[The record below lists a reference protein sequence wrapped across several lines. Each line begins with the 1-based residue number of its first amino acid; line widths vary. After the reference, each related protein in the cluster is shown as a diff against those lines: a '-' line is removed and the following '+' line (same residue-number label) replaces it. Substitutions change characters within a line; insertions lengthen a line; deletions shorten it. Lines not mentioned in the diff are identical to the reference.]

1 MKYLFGNP
9 GLKDLEKFCGE
20 NTLLA
25 FDFDGTLSKL
35 TARPQKAQVSES
47 TQVLFYAILPLAY
60 TAIISGRGIRDLKK
74 MMPFRPHYLVGNHG
88 IESPTVSSRIV
99 SSARKTT
106 SQWTKQILGSLQL
119 GRGVQLENKA
129 FSLSIHYRLASK
141 RTLKRNQLI
150 ALAESLEPTPRI
162 ILGKYV
168 VNLVPQ
174 DSPHK
179 GTALLDLLKHSKLDS
194 AIYVGDD
201 VTDEDVFLLEKK
213 NILSVRVGKFQ
224 KSAARYYIKTQS
236 EINRLLSHILYFLK

>member
-9 GLKDLEKFCGE
+9 GLKDLEKFCEE

-25 FDFDGTLSKL
+25 FDFDGTLSRL
-35 TARPQKAQVSES
+35 TARPQKAQVSEG
-47 TQVLFYAILPLAY
+47 TEMLFHAIQPLAY
-60 TAIISGRGIRDLKK
+60 TAVISGRGLKDLKK
-74 MMPFRPHYLVGNHG
+74 LMPFRPHYLIGNHG
-88 IESPTVSSRIV
+88 IESPTVSSKIV
-99 SSARKTT
+99 TRARKTT
-106 SQWTKQILGSLQL
+106 ASWTRQLLACLEL

-129 FSLSIHYRLASK
+129 FSLSLHYRLASR
-141 RTLKRNQLI
+141 RTPKRNQLI
-150 ALAESLEPTPRI
+150 KLAEGLDPTPRI

-168 VNLVPQ
+168 VNLVPPE
-174 DSPHK
+174 SPDK
-179 GTALLDLLKHSKLDS
+179 GSALLELLAHSKLDS

-201 VTDEDVFLLEKK
+201 VTDEDVFVLAQK